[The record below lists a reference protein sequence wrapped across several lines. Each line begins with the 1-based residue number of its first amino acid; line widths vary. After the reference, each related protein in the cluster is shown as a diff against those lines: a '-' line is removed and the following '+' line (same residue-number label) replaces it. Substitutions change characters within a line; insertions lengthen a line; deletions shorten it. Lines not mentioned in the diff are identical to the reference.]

1 MTNHQFMRGMGM
13 GLAAGAVLGVALAT
27 KEKAVRHT
35 ADKAMRAVNDA
46 ASHISDTMG
55 R

>member
-27 KEKAVRHT
+27 KEKAIRQT
-35 ADKAMRAVNDA
+35 AGKAMRVVEDA
-46 ASHISDTMG
+46 ATHLGETMG